1 MDSGYP
7 SSGRALNTPGDLPEL
22 RNLVVQCH
30 NALNRS
36 TRRRPCELTGAS
48 LGRSVWR
55 AISVARARAALTAA
69 IPRSSRALVRPT
81 SFGAAK
87 SCSLVIIFM
96 IRPPTAQSSDSNNA
110 HRSRPH
116 HGSPAFHWGVQFQA
130 GMSPTCTAVQAPPRA
145 VDVGKSSGSVGGC
158 RASRADQ
165 VLLRITPSFS
175 ARGAAVLGCRAAR
188 AEMHSALAAY
198 NVRHAH
204 LVRCLFGKTRSRH
217 PCAPNAGMRCGL
229 PASSRQCGR
238 CLGWSSTYT
247 EAADTSEPPNASPIP
262 HHRSGFDRR
271 AAYDIPC
278 AGTRERQ

>member
-7 SSGRALNTPGDLPEL
+7 SSGRALNTPGDSPEL

-48 LGRSVWR
+48 LGRSVCR

-165 VLLRITPSFS
+165 VLLPITPSFS
-175 ARGAAVLGCRAAR
+175 APGAACRAAR
-188 AEMHSALAAY
+188 AELHSALAAY

-204 LVRCLFGKTRSRH
+204 LSSMLVRKDPES
-217 PCAPNAGMRCGL
+217 APLC
-229 PASSRQCGR
+229 PQCGDAMR
-238 CLGWSSTYT
+238 LARKLPPVRPLSGLVVHLYGGCGYVGTA
-247 EAADTSEPPNASPIP
+247 EREPDPPPPKWLRPTRGVRYS
-262 HHRSGFDRR
+262 
-271 AAYDIPC
+271 